1 MKQFLL
7 FIGIASICV
16 PGLSQRSS
24 LTLRQCIETAIVNNA
39 DVKQQE
45 FQLRTAA
52 VNLNQAKGNLV
63 PQLNGSINHALNQ
76 GRSIDPS
83 NNSYINQQLTTANY
97 SLGSSVTIFN
107 GFKLLNTLKQNQYAY
122 DAGKMDWQQSKDK
135 LTLDIILAYLQ
146 VLNNEDLMEQA
157 TKQVYLSEQQVARLE
172 IQDKAGAIKPSDLY
186 DLKGQLASDQV
197 TLINTRNARDAAK
210 LSLAQLMNMP
220 LDTSLSLERLGA
232 DQFDLSYRATAD
244 SIYQTA
250 VSHLAAIKSVELK
263 TLRSEKALRAAKGNL
278 FPSLAIGGGINTNYS
293 SNSRDALNNKIAY
306 ADQLKN
312 NYGTYVGAGIS
323 LPILNNFRYKNQVA
337 QAKIDLQN
345 ARFVDETAKIQLRQ
359 QVERDHLNMTSAKD
373 RYTVLMEQVKAY
385 TESFRAAEIRFEQ
398 GVGTSVDYLI
408 AKNNLDRARSNL
420 IIARYDYLLRTKI
433 LDYYQGKPL
442 W

>member
-7 FIGIASICV
+7 FLCIASLCV

-24 LTLRQCIETAIVNNA
+24 LTLRQCIETAISNNA

-97 SLGSSVTIFN
+97 SLGSSVTVFN

-122 DAGKMDWQQSKDK
+122 EAGKMDWQQSKDK

-146 VLNNEDLMEQA
+146 VLDNEDLMEQA
-157 TKQVYLSEQQVARLE
+157 KKQVYLSEQQVARLE

-220 LDTSLSLERLGA
+220 LDTSISLERLGA
-232 DQFDLSYRATAD
+232 DQFDLSYHATSD

-250 VSHLAAIKSVELK
+250 VSQLAAIRSVELK
-263 TLRSEKALRAAKGNL
+263 TMRSEKALRAARGNL
-278 FPSLAIGGGINTNYS
+278 FPSLGIGGGINTNYS

-312 NYGTYVGAGIS
+312 NYGTYVSAGIS
-323 LPILNNFRYKNQVA
+323 LPILNNFRYRNQVA

-345 ARFVDETAKIQLRQ
+345 ARFVDETAKIQLKQ